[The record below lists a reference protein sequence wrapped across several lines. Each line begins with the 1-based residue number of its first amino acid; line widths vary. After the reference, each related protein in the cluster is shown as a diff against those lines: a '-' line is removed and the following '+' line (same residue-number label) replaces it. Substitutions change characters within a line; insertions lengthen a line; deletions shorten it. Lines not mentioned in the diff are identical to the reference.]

1 MNVYNRPLFRQAG
14 GPAQMMP
21 QDMAQQGM
29 PPQGMAPQGMPPQ
42 GGSGVDPQMEQ
53 ALTAAEQQSAAGMA
67 EVGASYAESMMSGLD
82 NAEDYKTVI
91 DSIRGNALPMEARYS
106 ELASL
111 VGEEDARKTPESVLT
126 LIQPTIMMT
135 EQGAMDSGIGELMR
149 QVTGE
154 IDMEAENGM
163 PTEMGQGVGSL
174 MTAGVGQQPTQN
186 FSLGGPVVRM
196 GTGGNPRL
204 EQLSSEILGNY
215 RNIMGD
221 GEDQKKLTQAQ
232 ILFDIADAAGRF
244 ASGTNAQGQS
254 VAGLSPFAQLGAA
267 TSGLGG
273 RIGERVGELDKQ
285 DRELKLSAL
294 GAAQTEYNAEQAA
307 ARAATKDKALGD
319 PYNVVSPEG
328 KVLAQVFLSTSADL
342 TKAQETYGEGVTFQK
357 PPAASAAKMM
367 IMVNPNDLSQ
377 RVPLDTNSPEFAAN
391 YAAQIK
397 LGFVPF
403 DNLESL
409 KNLGE
414 QKDPI
419 ISTLYNG
426 SQVVDFDISIPEER
440 KLWDELRA
448 EKGWTGDPTIFKA
461 ENQARIAEQYKIKE
475 ENRQTA
481 ITIAT
486 ELRARGYALDER
498 DLDYLDAI
506 AAEERALG
514 RQLSLEER
522 QEKLEQKRFIRDQG
536 QIILN
541 EQRAR
546 GFTLDDRSLDL
557 AEEIAREERNLNI
570 TRDAEQRQAAF
581 EQLRWSR
588 DTAKDDA
595 KALRQRG
602 FIVEDRDLALVEA
615 IAKEARDQNRTLG
628 AEERSALY
636 EQARFDRDK
645 GETIATELRAR
656 GFKLE
661 DQDLDLM
668 AAIAAEERALGT
680 QLSFEARKTALEDLR
695 WERDQRAV
703 LATEIRQLKDKIDTE
718 GRALA
723 NAPVKGIPA
732 ALFNAMDAE
741 TQKRVLLGEPT
752 GVKGIPRDI
761 WDSLPEDAKISV
773 LGTGPS
779 ARKAADI
786 FVDVSLLRRIIDG
799 SANELDTAEF
809 LTAVAQTSARS
820 WDASTGTMVQNKIP
834 GQVQDAIA
842 AYNNANPNSAISV
855 SNERVSDDATPSFRL
870 PQAGEDV
877 TLAFGASSVLLKVFG
892 ITIPGV
898 LGLGVPAP
906 QTATALAE
914 IENLNAGLITTML
927 ANNPGKDNKALQ
939 DIYRKTL
946 PDPASLFADPAVA
959 IRKYGVLL
967 RSMDSLID
975 AQKAAIDGGRA
986 GGDDL
991 TNRIQSLA
999 LLRNDRLR
1007 LAHIVA
1013 QGNAKY
1019 SLGMDISTNDSL
1031 SAYTQNPISPEAT
1044 KATGFYGNP
1053 KKK

>member
-21 QDMAQQGM
+21 QDMAQ
-29 PPQGMAPQGMPPQ
+29 QGMPPQ

-67 EVGASYAESMMSGLD
+67 EVGASYAENMMSGLD

-196 GTGGNPRL
+196 GTGGDPRL
-204 EQLSSEILGNY
+204 QQIYSEMLPTY
-215 RNIMGD
+215 QSIMGD
-221 GEDQKKLTQAQ
+221 GEEQKKLTQAQ

-294 GAAQTEYNAEQAA
+294 GAAQTEYSAEQAA

-319 PYNVVSPEG
+319 PYNVVNPEG

-357 PPAASAAKMM
+357 APAASAAEMM
-367 IMVNPNDLSQ
+367 IMVNPTDLSQ
-377 RVPLDTNSPEFAAN
+377 RVPLDTNSPEYAAN
-391 YAAQIK
+391 YANQIK
-397 LGFVPF
+397 LGLVPIE
-403 DNLESL
+403 NLESL
-409 KNLGE
+409 KKLGE
-414 QKDPI
+414 RKDPI

-448 EKGWTGDPTIFKA
+448 ETGWTGDPTIFKA
-461 ENQARIAEQYKIKE
+461 ENQARIAEQFKIKE

-481 ITIAT
+481 ITIAA
-486 ELRARGYALDER
+486 ELRANGYKLDER

-506 AAEERALG
+506 AADERALG
-514 RQLSLEER
+514 TQLSLEER

-588 DTAKDDA
+588 DTAEDDA

-680 QLSFEARKTALEDLR
+680 QLSFEARKTAIEDLR

-834 GQVQDAIA
+834 RQVQDAIA

-1044 KATGFYGNP
+1044 EATDFYGNP

>member
-1 MNVYNRPLFRQAG
+1 
-14 GPAQMMP
+14 MMP

-29 PPQGMAPQGMPPQ
+29 PPQDMAQQGMPPQ

-267 TSGLGG
+267 TSGLGS

-328 KVLAQVFLSTSADL
+328 KVLAQVFLSTQEDY

-357 PPAASAAKMM
+357 APAASAAEMM
-367 IMVNPNDLSQ
+367 IMVNPTDLSQ
-377 RVPLDTNSPEFAAN
+377 RVPLDTNSPEYAAN
-391 YAAQIK
+391 YANQIK
-397 LGFVPF
+397 LGLVPIE
-403 DNLESL
+403 NLESL
-409 KNLGE
+409 KKLGE
-414 QKDPI
+414 RKDPI

-448 EKGWTGDPTIFKA
+448 ETGWTGDPTIFKA
-461 ENQARIAEQYKIKE
+461 ENQARIAEQFKIKE

-481 ITIAT
+481 ITIAA
-486 ELRARGYALDER
+486 ELRANGYALDKR

-588 DTAKDDA
+588 DTAEDDA

-680 QLSFEARKTALEDLR
+680 QLSFEARKTAIEDLR

-834 GQVQDAIA
+834 RQVQDAIA

-898 LGLGVPAP
+898 LGFGVPAP

-1044 KATGFYGNP
+1044 EATDFYGNP
-1053 KKK
+1053 KKNKSGVKNGTRPYFKPR

>member
-186 FSLGGPVVRM
+186 FRLGGPVVRM

-285 DRELKLSAL
+285 DRALKLSAL

-319 PYNVVSPEG
+319 PYNVVNPEG
-328 KVLAQVFLSTSADL
+328 KVLAQVFLSTQEDY
-342 TKAQETYGEGVTFQK
+342 TKAQKTYGEGVTFQK
-357 PPAASAAKMM
+357 APAASAAEMM
-367 IMVNPNDLSQ
+367 IMVNPTDLSQ
-377 RVPLDTNSPEFAAN
+377 RVPLDTNSPEYAAN
-391 YAAQIK
+391 YANQIK
-397 LGFVPF
+397 LGLVPIE
-403 DNLESL
+403 NLESL
-409 KNLGE
+409 KKLGE
-414 QKDPI
+414 RKDPI

-448 EKGWTGDPTIFKA
+448 ETGWTGDPTIFKA

-481 ITIAT
+481 ITIAA
-486 ELRARGYALDER
+486 ELRANGYKLDER

-541 EQRAR
+541 EQRAN
-546 GFTLDDRSLDL
+546 GYALDNRSLDL

-588 DTAKDDA
+588 DTAEDDA

-1031 SAYTQNPISPEAT
+1031 SAYTQNPISPEANE
-1044 KATGFYGNP
+1044 ATDFYANP
-1053 KKK
+1053 KK

>member
-1 MNVYNRPLFRQAG
+1 
-14 GPAQMMP
+14 
-21 QDMAQQGM
+21 M
-29 PPQGMAPQGMPPQ
+29 PPQGIPPQ

-174 MTAGVGQQPTQN
+174 MAAGVGQQPTQN
-186 FSLGGPVVRM
+186 FRLGGPVVRM

-285 DRELKLSAL
+285 DRALKLSAL

-328 KVLAQVFLSTSADL
+328 KVLAQVFLSTSADY
-342 TKAQETYGEGVTFQK
+342 TKAQQTYGEGVTFQK

-367 IMVNPNDLSQ
+367 IMVNPNNLSQ
-377 RVPLDTNSPEFAAN
+377 RVPLDTNSPEYPAN

-397 LGFVPF
+397 RGFVPIE
-403 DNLESL
+403 NLESL
-409 KNLGE
+409 QKLGE
-414 QKDPI
+414 QKDPKI
-419 ISTLYNG
+419 ISLYKG
-426 SQVVDFDISIPEER
+426 TQVVDFDVSIPEER
-440 KLWDELRA
+440 KLWNERLK
-448 EKGWTGDPTIFKA
+448 EGGWTVDPTVFKA
-461 ENQARIAEQYKIKE
+461 ENEGKIAEQFKIKD

-481 ITIAT
+481 IAIEA
-486 ELRARGYALDER
+486 ELRANGYKLDER
-498 DLDYLDAI
+498 DLDYLEAI

-514 RQLSLEER
+514 TQLSLEER

-588 DTAKDDA
+588 DTAEDDA

-602 FIVEDRDLALVEA
+602 FIVEDRDIALVEA

-680 QLSFEARKTALEDLR
+680 QLSFEARKTAIEDLR

-761 WDSLPEDAKISV
+761 WDSLPEDAKLSV

-786 FVDVSLLRRIIDG
+786 FVDVPLLSRIKDG

-834 GQVQDAIA
+834 RQVQDAIA

-898 LGLGVPAP
+898 LGFGVPAP

-1031 SAYTQNPISPEAT
+1031 SAYTQNPISPEAAE
-1044 KATGFYGNP
+1044 ATDFYGNP

>member
-21 QDMAQQGM
+21 QDMAQ
-29 PPQGMAPQGMPPQ
+29 QGMPPQ

-67 EVGASYAESMMSGLD
+67 EVGASYAENMMSGLD

-196 GTGGNPRL
+196 GTGGDPRL
-204 EQLSSEILGNY
+204 QQIYSEMLPTY
-215 RNIMGD
+215 QSIMGD
-221 GEDQKKLTQAQ
+221 GEEQKKLTQAQ

-294 GAAQTEYNAEQAA
+294 GAAQTEYSAEQAA

-319 PYNVVSPEG
+319 PYNVVNPEG

-357 PPAASAAKMM
+357 APAASAAEMM
-367 IMVNPNDLSQ
+367 IMVNPTDLSQ
-377 RVPLDTNSPEFAAN
+377 RVPLDTNSPEYAAN
-391 YAAQIK
+391 YANQIK
-397 LGFVPF
+397 LGLVPIE
-403 DNLESL
+403 NLESL
-409 KNLGE
+409 KKLGE
-414 QKDPI
+414 RKDPI

-448 EKGWTGDPTIFKA
+448 ETGWTGDPTIFKA
-461 ENQARIAEQYKIKE
+461 ENQARIAEQFKIKE

-481 ITIAT
+481 ITIAA
-486 ELRARGYALDER
+486 ELRANGYKLDER

-506 AAEERALG
+506 AADERALG
-514 RQLSLEER
+514 TQLSLEER

-581 EQLRWSR
+581 EQLRWNR
-588 DTAKDDA
+588 DTAEDDA

-680 QLSFEARKTALEDLR
+680 QLSFEARKTAIEDLR

-834 GQVQDAIA
+834 RQVQDAIA

-1044 KATGFYGNP
+1044 EATDFYGNP

>member
-29 PPQGMAPQGMPPQ
+29 PPQGMPPQGMPPQ

-186 FSLGGPVVRM
+186 FRLGGPVVRM

-328 KVLAQVFLSTSADL
+328 KVLAQVFLSTSADY

-357 PPAASAAKMM
+357 APAASAAKMM
-367 IMVNPNDLSQ
+367 IMVNPTDLSQ
-377 RVPLDTNSPEFAAN
+377 RVPLDTNSPEYAAN

-397 LGFVPF
+397 LGLVPIE
-403 DNLESL
+403 NLESL
-409 KNLGE
+409 KKLGE
-414 QKDPI
+414 RKDPI

-481 ITIAT
+481 ITIAA
-486 ELRARGYALDER
+486 ELRANGYKLDER

-588 DTAKDDA
+588 DTAEDDA

-1031 SAYTQNPISPEAT
+1031 SAYTQNPISPEANE
-1044 KATGFYGNP
+1044 ATDFYANP
-1053 KKK
+1053 KK

>member
-319 PYNVVSPEG
+319 PYNVVNPEG

-357 PPAASAAKMM
+357 APAASAAKMM
-367 IMVNPNDLSQ
+367 IMVNPTDLSQ
-377 RVPLDTNSPEFAAN
+377 RVPLDTNSPEYAAD

-397 LGFVPF
+397 RGFVPIE
-403 DNLESL
+403 NLESL
-409 KNLGE
+409 KKLGE
-414 QKDPI
+414 RKDPI

-481 ITIAT
+481 ITIAA
-486 ELRARGYALDER
+486 ELRANGYKLDER

-1031 SAYTQNPISPEAT
+1031 SAYTQNPISPEAN
-1044 KATGFYGNP
+1044 KATDFYANP
-1053 KKK
+1053 KK

>member
-1 MNVYNRPLFRQAG
+1 
-14 GPAQMMP
+14 
-21 QDMAQQGM
+21 
-29 PPQGMAPQGMPPQ
+29 
-42 GGSGVDPQMEQ
+42 MEQ

-67 EVGASYAESMMSGLD
+67 EVGASYAENMMSGLD

-267 TSGLGG
+267 TSGLGS

-319 PYNVVSPEG
+319 PYNVVNPEG
-328 KVLAQVFLSTSADL
+328 KVLAQVFLSTQEDY

-357 PPAASAAKMM
+357 APAASAAEMM
-367 IMVNPNDLSQ
+367 IMVNPTDLSQ
-377 RVPLDTNSPEFAAN
+377 RVPLDTNSPEYAAN
-391 YAAQIK
+391 YANQIK
-397 LGFVPF
+397 LGLVPIE
-403 DNLESL
+403 NLESL
-409 KNLGE
+409 KKLGE
-414 QKDPI
+414 RKDPI

-448 EKGWTGDPTIFKA
+448 ETGWTGDPTIFKA
-461 ENQARIAEQYKIKE
+461 ENQARIAEQFKIKE

-481 ITIAT
+481 ITIAA
-486 ELRARGYALDER
+486 ELRANGYKLDER

-588 DTAKDDA
+588 DTAEDDA

-680 QLSFEARKTALEDLR
+680 QLSFEARKTAIEDLR

-834 GQVQDAIA
+834 RQVQDAIA

-1044 KATGFYGNP
+1044 EATDFYGNP

>member
-29 PPQGMAPQGMPPQ
+29 PPQDMAQQGMPPQ

-285 DRELKLSAL
+285 DRALKLSAL
-294 GAAQTEYNAEQAA
+294 GAAQTEYSAEQAA

-319 PYNVVSPEG
+319 PYNVVNPEG
-328 KVLAQVFLSTSADL
+328 KVLAQVFLSTQEDY

-357 PPAASAAKMM
+357 APAASAAEMM
-367 IMVNPNDLSQ
+367 IMVNPKDLSQ
-377 RVPLDTNSPEFAAN
+377 RVPLDTNSPEYAAK

-397 LGFVPF
+397 LGLVPIE
-403 DNLESL
+403 NLESL
-409 KNLGE
+409 QKLGE
-414 QKDPI
+414 QKDPNI
-419 ISTLYNG
+419 ISLYKG

-440 KLWDELRA
+440 KLWNERLKEGD
-448 EKGWTGDPTIFKA
+448 WTVDPTIFKA

-475 ENRQTA
+475 EIRLTA
-481 ITIAT
+481 IAIET
-486 ELRARGYALDER
+486 ELRANGYALDKR

-546 GFTLDDRSLDL
+546 GYALDDRSLDL
-557 AEEIAREERNLNI
+557 AEQIAREERNLNI

-588 DTAKDDA
+588 DTAEDDA

-1053 KKK
+1053 EKK